1 LGRIYLFNRNIVPA
15 QVDSMQQECIT
26 KYFHVDVK
34 AFITKHLSTISIK
47 D

>member
-1 LGRIYLFNRNIVPA
+1 MHR
-15 QVDSMQQECIT
+15 ECIT

-34 AFITKHLSTISIK
+34 AYIIKHLSTISTK